1 MKREG
6 KKNDGSDAN
15 VLEEKLVKG
24 ESDTFDGIS
33 EVQVAPGGLR
43 LALEVLSGA
52 LLRLGSLLGGLTEAH
67 IGLHVG
73 DDGLLHGELVDQGCA
88 LGKQLLDHVALLE
101 VVIGEE
107 RVLLQELV
115 VEGFVNQR
123 RRRLMED
130 DHGGCLLAD
139 VVREQHLLFLRLNHF
154 IKLLIISC
162 VVKLA

>member
-1 MKREG
+1 M
-6 KKNDGSDAN
+6 
-15 VLEEKLVKG
+15 LEEKLVKD

-33 EVQVAPGGLR
+33 EAQAAPGGLR

-52 LLRLGSLLGGLTEAH
+52 LLLLGLLLSGLTEAH
-67 IGLHVG
+67 VGLHVG

-115 VEGFVNQR
+115 VAGFVNQR
-123 RRRLMED
+123 RRRRPMED